1 LKSQESE
8 NSQNVAKKIPRPKF
22 GSKNSF
28 YKSQPYL
35 FGPNSKQKVGIYQ
48 AAGIKPTIATLDTEK
63 FEFGFKATRKRPIT
77 RSKKRKKTKSSKRK
91 KFSFMNN
98 YINEQYKELQKKES
112 QNTFI
117 KMQLYKEIG
126 IPPLPIGERKQSMTV
141 DRRVSSTTTSTKIQ
155 TKKEN
160 IKTVDPEEPKLEF
173 NKQLGLFRRIRPKT
187 PVAAVR

>member
-1 LKSQESE
+1 
-8 NSQNVAKKIPRPKF
+8 
-22 GSKNSF
+22 
-28 YKSQPYL
+28 
-35 FGPNSKQKVGIYQ
+35 
-48 AAGIKPTIATLDTEK
+48 
-63 FEFGFKATRKRPIT
+63 
-77 RSKKRKKTKSSKRK
+77 
-91 KFSFMNN
+91 MNN